1 MTNAT
6 MQVICLKDTGHV
18 LAALT
23 TTATNEAAAIA
34 DIVGSELMVTSA
46 RNVNAGNL
54 GLRPMR
60 SPVPTSLLEVK
71 TAPFATAAI
80 ANPLA
85 YAINGGAVVKLPNG
99 PAPGGAPALDTNSI
113 ILTGGIADT
122 VGFCVVSNAQDPS
135 GDRRIQSGTF
145 VNNGGVQPLDL
156 PLTLMPGDTPA
167 SSTGGVDYDIMTAI
181 QGARL
186 FWDAATP

>member
-23 TTATNEAAAIA
+23 TIAANEAEDIA
-34 DIVGSELMVTSA
+34 GIVGSELMVTSV
-46 RNVNAGNL
+46 RNLNAGNL

-60 SPVPTSLLEVK
+60 SPVPIALLELK
-71 TAPFATAAI
+71 TAPFAPDAI

-99 PAPGGAPALDTNSI
+99 PAPGAAPALDTNSI
-113 ILTGGIADT
+113 TLTGGMADT
-122 VGFCVVSNAQDPS
+122 VGFCVVSNVNDPT
-135 GDRRIQSGTF
+135 DKRVQSGTF
-145 VNNGGVQPLDL
+145 VNDGGVLPLEL

-167 SSTGGVDYDIMTAI
+167 SITGGEEYAIMTAI
-181 QGARL
+181 QGVRL